1 MVSYSPGTT
10 FVQPDEPLALI
21 VELVTRPKERTVAQV
36 AAANDTCSAR
46 LYDLM
51 EQARRGLAPQAP
63 GPKPGQS
70 ARERDRLRLP
80 MLQGRVREAEGR
92 IQAMEGRLA
101 QAVTLDPQ
109 RLARLELV
117 MAEHNVTFRAMHE
130 ILAVAFDGHGV
141 PSVGTLHKH
150 IEAYGGKARDLIDRA
165 RAQVAA
171 TVRVIC
177 GDDVFL
183 QGVGVKV
190 VTEPRSNAVLDV
202 GRCPGRTADDWL
214 RWTSDFTGLALF
226 ISDLGT
232 DLVGAIDTRSLPQVI
247 DYWHEVDW
255 WADNL
260 FGPIARDEASL
271 ARQVQSAEKALLKL
285 HGDARRLARLE
296 QAKLER
302 TRARHER
309 EFYIVCEAEQL
320 LRALYQPL
328 APDGHLWTDA
338 TVAST
343 LSRMSKILLRI
354 THPAGFATFE
364 HVQRNMER
372 YGTHRVLMDC
382 LSIEMRANSPWS
394 PREVM
399 RALAQ
404 ERVLRRE
411 ADDLTRPVAEQIAA
425 DRNARHLAE
434 GIRRHCVNADA
445 VRAEWL
451 DLVEHPRRS
460 SSGTESFNRRL
471 RVLDAV
477 QRFASDSRIAL
488 HAVAHNLKRRTN
500 GPRRGKSPYE
510 MLRIDFATPGT
521 PWYDVLLAAA

>member
-1 MVSYSPGTT
+1 MVSYPLGAT
-10 FVQPDEPLALI
+10 FVQPDEPLALV
-21 VELVTRPKERTVAQV
+21 VELITRPKERSVAQV
-36 AAANDTCSAR
+36 AAANDTCPAR

-51 EQARRGLAPQAP
+51 ERARRGLEPRPP

-70 ARERDRLRLP
+70 AQERDRQRLAA
-80 MLQGRVREAEGR
+80 LEGRVRETDAILRER
-92 IQAMEGRLA
+92 ERQLA
-101 QAVTLDPQ
+101 DAVTLDPR

-130 ILAVAFDGHGV
+130 ILTVAFDGHGV

-150 IEAYGGKARDLIDRA
+150 VEAHGAKARELIDRA

-171 TVRVIC
+171 ALRVIC

-202 GRCPGRTADDWL
+202 GRCPGRAAEDWL
-214 RWTSDFTGLALF
+214 RWTQDFTGLALF

-232 DLVGAIDTRSLPQVI
+232 DLVGAIDARSLLQVI
-247 DYWHEVDW
+247 DYWHELDW

-260 FGPIARDEASL
+260 FGPLAREEASL
-271 ARQVQSAEKALLKL
+271 ARQVERADKALAKL
-285 HGDARRLARLE
+285 HGEARRQARLE
-296 QAKLER
+296 RAKLER
-302 TRARHER
+302 ARARCER

-320 LRALYQPL
+320 LRVLYQPL
-328 APDGHLWTDA
+328 DPEGQLWTDA
-338 TVAST
+338 TVAAT
-343 LSRMSKILLRI
+343 LARMSKILLRI
-354 THPAGFATFE
+354 THPAGFATYE
-364 HVQRNMER
+364 HVQRNAQR
-372 YGTHRVLMDC
+372 YGTQRVLMDH
-382 LSIEMRANSPWS
+382 LPIEMREGSSWS
-394 PREVM
+394 PRDVL

-411 ADDLTRPVAEQIAA
+411 AEDMTRPVVEQIAA
-425 DRNARHLAE
+425 DRRARHLAE
-434 GIRRHCVNADA
+434 GIRRHCVNAAA
-445 VRAEWL
+445 VRAQWL

-471 RVLDAV
+471 RVLEAV

-488 HAVAHNLKRRTN
+488 HAVAHNLKQRTT
-500 GPRRGKSPYE
+500 GPRRGRSPYQ
-510 MLRIDFATPGT
+510 MLGIDFATPGAN
-521 PWYDVLLAAA
+521 WYDVLLDAA